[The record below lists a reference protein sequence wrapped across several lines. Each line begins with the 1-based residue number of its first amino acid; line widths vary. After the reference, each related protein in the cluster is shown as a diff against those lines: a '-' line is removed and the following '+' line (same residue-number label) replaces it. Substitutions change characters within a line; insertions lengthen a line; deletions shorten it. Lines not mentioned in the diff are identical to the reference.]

1 MSAYSETNFN
11 SQHYDDSR
19 PNYTPQFYKELI
31 NYHSE
36 KGGEFNLAVDIGC
49 GSGFVTFELIK
60 YFKNVIGTDPSRTM
74 IDQCNKNVTNKNS
87 IEFLI
92 GTAENQPS
100 KIKPNSVDL
109 ITGAEC
115 CHWVNHERFY
125 KESARVLKQNGTLAY
140 WFYKD
145 PIFIGYPEANKIYE
159 NYTYNS
165 SIEKLGSGYEKW
177 MGNYYQQPGHDYL
190 RSLLKEKSPPNDLY
204 YDVIRHE
211 YIVDRDG
218 VPKNEVDPFKT
229 KTPLFIKKTI
239 NMKWFLNYVKSW
251 SAYHAW
257 MKDHGDKYDIAEE
270 FINELKNKLNWNDD
284 TEIEVIWDTVYTFAR
299 KRQTRLVNR

>member
-19 PNYTPQFYKELI
+19 PNYTPQFYSKLI
-31 NYHSE
+31 NYQKQ
-36 KGGEFNLAVDIGC
+36 KGSFDLAVDIGT
-49 GSGFVTFELIK
+49 GSGFVAFELTK
-60 YFKNVIGTDPSRTM
+60 YFHQVIGTDPSPTM
-74 IDQCNKNVTNKNS
+74 IDQCNNNTIKDNITFV
-87 IEFLI
+87 I
-92 GTAENQPS
+92 GTAENQPPT
-100 KIKPNSVDL
+100 IKSNSVDL

-115 CHWVNHERFY
+115 CHWVNHEKFY

-145 PIFIGYPEANKIYE
+145 PIFINFPEANKIYE

-165 SIEKLGSGYEKW
+165 SIETNGDSFEKW

-190 RSLLKEKSPPNDLY
+190 RTLLKEKSPPTDLF
-204 YDVIRHE
+204 YDIVRQE

-218 VPKNEVDPFKT
+218 PPAPQEDPFET
-229 KTPLFIKKTI
+229 KTPLFIRKI
-239 NMKWFLNYVKSW
+239 IDMKWFLNYVKSW
-251 SAYHAW
+251 SAYHSW

-270 FINELKNKLNWNDD
+270 FVEELKNKMNWNDD
-284 TEIEVIWDTVYTFAR
+284 TKVEVIWDTVYTFSR
-299 KRQTRLVNR
+299 KR